1 MNCSLAEDYTSDLA
15 VAHVRRVLDIVACT
29 HFFGPSQQVKLKNS
43 QVQSKDGAAE
53 QDESSGNADADEP
66 SAREAGKVA
75 NGVLAEVGENAASGR
90 VDREKP
96 ILKGKPEAMAAM
108 AAAKEATEKGDMAG
122 MCPPSKLGQFYEF
135 FSFSH
140 ITPPIQCECTPRHCM
155 KNS

>member
-1 MNCSLAEDYTSDLA
+1 LNLA
-15 VAHVRRVLDIVACT
+15 VAHVRRILDIVACT

-43 QVQSKDGAAE
+43 QTQSKDGAAE
-53 QDESSGNADADEP
+53 QDETSGNADADEP
-66 SAREAGKVA
+66 APRDGISEAGKLA
-75 NGVLAEVGENAASGR
+75 NGLLAEVDENATSGR

-140 ITPPIQCECTPRHCM
+140 LTPPVQCECAQHYRRGTAGDF
-155 KNS
+155 

>member
-1 MNCSLAEDYTSDLA
+1 MDLA
-15 VAHVRRVLDIVACT
+15 VTHVRRMLDIVACT
-29 HFFGPSQQVKLKNS
+29 HFFGPSQQVKLKNN

-53 QDESSGNADADEP
+53 QDETSGNADADELT
-66 SAREAGKVA
+66 AREGIFDASKVA
-75 NGVLAEVGENAASGR
+75 NGVVAEVDENATSVR

-96 ILKGKPEAMAAM
+96 VLKGKPEAMAAM

-140 ITPPIQCECTPRHCM
+140 ISPPIQCECAHHCRR
-155 KNS
+155 KIAGDV

>member
-1 MNCSLAEDYTSDLA
+1 
-15 VAHVRRVLDIVACT
+15 VRRILDIVACT

-43 QVQSKDGAAE
+43 QVQSKDGVAE
-53 QDESSGNADADEP
+53 QDDGSGNADADEP
-66 SAREAGKVA
+66 VAREGVSEVGKVS
-75 NGVLAEVGENAASGR
+75 NGDLSESDGNSASGL

-96 ILKGKPEAMAAM
+96 TGILKGKPEAMAAM

-140 ITPPIQCECTPRHCM
+140 ITPPIQCERVH
-155 KNS
+155 KFSWANAVDF